1 MFSVSR
7 KKALLFYASVALL
20 LSACGASHSDLSTR
34 APADKGAAQAA
45 VRVRVA
51 RATAA
56 SLDAKPQ
63 ASGLTRAFQRAAVAA
78 EVSGRVLRRSA
89 EPGDRVLAGAP
100 LLELDQT
107 RMQLA
112 QREAEAGL
120 LSRQT
125 DLAEATR
132 DADRGDELA
141 SQQAISDS
149 ERDRLH
155 ARRDRATAALRLA
168 EVQLA
173 RAQQNLRDT
182 IVRAPFDGIVESV
195 DVDPGEFIPAGA
207 PVALIVNLERV
218 RLRAGLTANEA
229 NRLRVG
235 DPVQVVF
242 DAGSGR
248 ARSGAV
254 QSIGQVANPG
264 TGTFA
269 VEIWLPNP
277 DLSLRDGM
285 TATIEFNPTVQ
296 TNLPLIPRSA
306 LARSGS
312 GAVVF
317 VVQGDGEIQ
326 KASRRS
332 VRLGRSDDARIEVLQ
347 GIEAEELVVIDG
359 HFALQDGSP
368 VLLDQNDGA

>member
-7 KKALLFYASVALL
+7 KKGRLLYASGALFIA
-20 LSACGASHSDLSTR
+20 ACGASSSDLATR
-34 APADKGAAQAA
+34 TPADEGAAQAA

-56 SLDAKPQ
+56 GLDAKPQ

-78 EVSGRVLRRSA
+78 EVSGRVLRRTA

-107 RMQLA
+107 RVQLA

-120 LSRQT
+120 ISRQT

-132 DADRGDELA
+132 DAKRGDELA

-149 ERDRLH
+149 ERERLH

-168 EVQLA
+168 EVHLA

-195 DVDPGEFIPAGA
+195 DVDPGEFIPAGT
-207 PVALIVNLERV
+207 PVALIVNLDRV

-248 ARSGAV
+248 ARSGSV
-254 QSIGQVANPG
+254 QSIGQVANPR

-277 DLSLRDGM
+277 DLSIRDGM

-296 TNLPLIPRSA
+296 INLPLIPRSA

-317 VVQGDGEIQ
+317 VVQGDGDIQ
-326 KASRRS
+326 RASQRA
-332 VRLGRSDDARIEVLQ
+332 VRLGRSDDAQIEVLQ
-347 GIEAEELVVIDG
+347 GVEADELVVIDG

>member
-7 KKALLFYASVALL
+7 KKGLLVCASASLL
-20 LSACGASHSDLSTR
+20 LAACGASREDLAIRT
-34 APADKGAAQAA
+34 PAEEGAAQAA

-51 RATAA
+51 PATAA
-56 SLDAKPQ
+56 SLNAKPQ

-78 EVSGRVLRRSA
+78 EVSGRVLRRTA
-89 EPGDRVLAGAP
+89 EPGDRVQAGAP

-107 RMQLA
+107 RVQLA

-132 DADRGDELA
+132 DAKRGDELA

-149 ERDRLH
+149 ERERLH

-168 EVQLA
+168 EVHLA

-195 DVDPGEFIPAGA
+195 DVDPGEFIPAGT
-207 PVALIVNLERV
+207 PVALIVNLDRV

-277 DLSLRDGM
+277 DLSIRDGM

-326 KASRRS
+326 KASKRA
-332 VRLGRSDDARIEVLQ
+332 VRLGRSDDAKIEVLQ
-347 GIEAEELVVIDG
+347 GIEADELVVIDG